1 MRRLPVQAGGNAR
14 GPALALS
21 ALVAAFLALAA
32 AQAQTAAPGQAA
44 AETRF
49 TVRIQN
55 VTTAS
60 TLALSNGRSAAVP
73 FSGGVWVVHTGANP
87 LFTPGEVEPGQG
99 LKALAEAG
107 LPATLESNLRGVAG
121 VRSSGV
127 FETPIAPAVRRNSA
141 GEMQREPA
149 PRPGTV
155 LSRMLHPGHRFE
167 FTVSARPGDRLSL
180 ALMAGQSNDGFVAPG
195 PLGIVLFTPDGTPV
209 SGEVT
214 AQLHLWDAGTEVN
227 EEPGL
232 GRNQGLRQGA
242 PHAGDPERHPVRL
255 MTAAEFGDRWPPVER
270 LVRVTITPARR

>member
-1 MRRLPVQAGGNAR
+1 MRRHLLPLDSNAR
-14 GPALALS
+14 GLAQLPS
-21 ALVAAFLALAA
+21 ALLAVFLAATA
-32 AQAQTAAPGQAA
+32 AQAQASAAGQAP

-55 VTTAS
+55 VSTAS
-60 TLALSNGRSAAVP
+60 TLELSNGRSVAVP
-73 FSGGVWVVHTGANP
+73 LSGGVWAVHAGANP
-87 LFTPGEVEPGQG
+87 LFTPGEVEAGLG

-107 LPATLESNLRGVAG
+107 LPATLEGNLRGLAG

-127 FETPIAPAVRRNSA
+127 FETPIAPAIRRNSA

-167 FTVSARPGDRLSL
+167 FTVSGRPGDRLSL
-180 ALMAGQSNDGFVAPG
+180 ALMVGQSNDGFVAPG

-214 AQLHLWDAGTEVN
+214 AHLHLWDSGTEVN

-242 PHAGDPERHPVRL
+242 PHAGDPERRPVRL
-255 MTAAEFGDRWPPVER
+255 MSAAEFGDRWPPVER